1 MKVLKFALIACS
13 FIAAAA
19 HAQTA
24 PEASAA
30 SSESAQQV
38 AQANLPRAGRVVPQG
53 RVSVPKAKAQEC
65 VGPVSF
71 CNIYFG
77 S

>member
-1 MKVLKFALIACS
+1 MNALKIALIACS
-13 FIAAAA
+13 FSAVVA

-24 PEASAA
+24 PAAPEQQLAQASAQRA
-30 SSESAQQV
+30 NGV
-38 AQANLPRAGRVVPQG
+38 AVPAAKGNARAE
-53 RVSVPKAKAQEC
+53 EC

-71 CNIYFG
+71 CNLYFG

>member
-1 MKVLKFALIACS
+1 MNVLKIALIACS
-13 FIAAAA
+13 LSAVVA

-24 PEASAA
+24 PAA
-30 SSESAQQV
+30 AEQQQQV
-38 AQANLPRAGRVVPQG
+38 AQANAQRATKADTQG
-53 RVSVPKAKAQEC
+53 RITTPAIKAEEC

-71 CNIYFG
+71 CNMYFG

>member
-1 MKVLKFALIACS
+1 MNVLKIALIVCS
-13 FIAAAA
+13 LSAVVA

-24 PEASAA
+24 PAA
-30 SSESAQQV
+30 PEQQV
-38 AQANLPRAGRVVPQG
+38 AQANAPRANNVVEQNRVT
-53 RVSVPKAKAQEC
+53 VPKAKAEEC

>member
-1 MKVLKFALIACS
+1 MKVLKIVLIACS
-13 FIAAAA
+13 LSAAVA

-24 PEASAA
+24 PAA
-30 SSESAQQV
+30 PTPQV
-38 AQANLPRAGRVVPQG
+38 AQANPPRANSVAAEGRTVA
-53 RVSVPKAKAQEC
+53 PKVKVEEC

>member
-1 MKVLKFALIACS
+1 MKVLKIVLIACS
-13 FIAAAA
+13 LSAVVA

-24 PEASAA
+24 PAA
-30 SSESAQQV
+30 PEQHV
-38 AQANLPRAGRVVPQG
+38 AQANAQRTDDVAAHGRVAA
-53 RVSVPKAKAQEC
+53 PKVKAEEC

>member
-1 MKVLKFALIACS
+1 MNVLKIALIACS
-13 FIAAAA
+13 LSAVVA

-24 PEASAA
+24 PAAPEQQLTQASAQRA
-30 SSESAQQV
+30 SGV
-38 AQANLPRAGRVVPQG
+38 AEQG
-53 RVSVPKAKAQEC
+53 RVAVPAAKANAKTAEC

-71 CNIYFG
+71 CNLYFG

>member
-1 MKVLKFALIACS
+1 MKVLKIALIACALS
-13 FIAAAA
+13 AAVAQ
-19 HAQTA
+19 AQTA
-24 PEASAA
+24 PVAP
-30 SSESAQQV
+30 QQQA
-38 AQANLPRAGRVVPQG
+38 AQATAQHDANAETRGRVAAPA
-53 RVSVPKAKAQEC
+53 AKAEEC

>member
-1 MKVLKFALIACS
+1 MKVLKIVLIACS
-13 FIAAAA
+13 LSAVVA

-24 PEASAA
+24 PAA
-30 SSESAQQV
+30 PEQQV
-38 AQANLPRAGRVVPQG
+38 AQANAQRADDVAAQG
-53 RVSVPKAKAQEC
+53 RVAAPKAKAEEC

>member
-1 MKVLKFALIACS
+1 MKVLKIVLIACS
-13 FIAAAA
+13 LSAAVA

-24 PEASAA
+24 PTAPEQ
-30 SSESAQQV
+30 QQV
-38 AQANLPRAGRVVPQG
+38 AQANAQRAEGVAAKRHLV
-53 RVSVPKAKAQEC
+53 VPKANPEEC
-65 VGPVSF
+65 VGPMSF

>member
-1 MKVLKFALIACS
+1 MKVLKIVLIACS
-13 FIAAAA
+13 LSAAAA

-24 PEASAA
+24 TTEQAPPAQE
-30 SSESAQQV
+30 QQV
-38 AQANLPRAGRVVPQG
+38 AQADTSRPSHVVTQK
-53 RVSVPKAKAQEC
+53 RFVAPKTEEC

-71 CNIYFG
+71 CNIFFG

>member
-1 MKVLKFALIACS
+1 MKVLRIVLIACALS
-13 FIAAAA
+13 AAVA

-24 PEASAA
+24 PSAP
-30 SSESAQQV
+30 QQK
-38 AQANLPRAGRVVPQG
+38 AARANNPRADNAAVQDHRAAPATK
-53 RVSVPKAKAQEC
+53 PEEC
-65 VGPVSF
+65 VGPMSF

>member
-1 MKVLKFALIACS
+1 MKVLKIVLIACALS
-13 FIAAAA
+13 AAVA

-24 PEASAA
+24 PSAPQQKAARANNPRADSAA
-30 SSESAQQV
+30 MQDH
-38 AQANLPRAGRVVPQG
+38 RAAAPA
-53 RVSVPKAKAQEC
+53 AKAEEC
-65 VGPVSF
+65 VGPMSF

>member
-1 MKVLKFALIACS
+1 MNVLKIALIACS
-13 FIAAAA
+13 LSVAVA

-24 PEASAA
+24 PAA
-30 SSESAQQV
+30 PEQQV
-38 AQANLPRAGRVVPQG
+38 AQANTPRANGVAEQNRVA
-53 RVSVPKAKAQEC
+53 PKAKAEEC

>member
-1 MKVLKFALIACS
+1 MNVLKIALIACS
-13 FIAAAA
+13 LSAAVA

-24 PEASAA
+24 PAA
-30 SSESAQQV
+30 SEQQV
-38 AQANLPRAGRVVPQG
+38 AQANARANSVAVQNRVAL
-53 RVSVPKAKAQEC
+53 PKAKAKEC

>member
-1 MKVLKFALIACS
+1 MKVLKIALIACCLS
-13 FIAAAA
+13 AAVA
-19 HAQTA
+19 HAQSA
-24 PEASAA
+24 PV
-30 SSESAQQV
+30 AQEEQV
-38 AQANLPRAGRVVPQG
+38 AQTGVQRANSVNSPNARGRVDAQK
-53 RVSVPKAKAQEC
+53 SKAEEC

>member
-1 MKVLKFALIACS
+1 MKVLKIALIACS
-13 FIAAAA
+13 LSAAVA
-19 HAQTA
+19 HAQSA
-24 PEASAA
+24 PV
-30 SSESAQQV
+30 AQEEQV
-38 AQANLPRAGRVVPQG
+38 AQAGVPRANSVNRLNARSRVD
-53 RVSVPKAKAQEC
+53 VPKSKAEEC

>member
-1 MKVLKFALIACS
+1 MNVLKIALIACS
-13 FIAAAA
+13 LSAVVA

-24 PEASAA
+24 PTAA
-30 SSESAQQV
+30 EQQQQV
-38 AQANLPRAGRVVPQG
+38 AQANAQRATNADTQG
-53 RVSVPKAKAQEC
+53 RIAVPAIKAEEC

-71 CNIYFG
+71 CNMYFG

>member
-1 MKVLKFALIACS
+1 MKVLKMVVIACS
-13 FIAAAA
+13 LSATAAAY
-19 HAQTA
+19 AQTA
-24 PEASAA
+24 PAEAP
-30 SSESAQQV
+30 QQV
-38 AQANLPRAGRVVPQG
+38 AQAATPRANNAVTPSRVLA
-53 RVSVPKAKAQEC
+53 SKAKADEC

>member
-1 MKVLKFALIACS
+1 MKVLKIVLIACS
-13 FIAAAA
+13 LSAAVA
-19 HAQTA
+19 HAQTETA
-24 PEASAA
+24 PAA
-30 SSESAQQV
+30 PTPQV
-38 AQANLPRAGRVVPQG
+38 AQANAPRANSVAAQG
-53 RVSVPKAKAQEC
+53 RTVAPKAKVEEC

>member
-1 MKVLKFALIACS
+1 MKVLRIVLIACALS
-13 FIAAAA
+13 AAVA

-24 PEASAA
+24 PSTP
-30 SSESAQQV
+30 QQKA
-38 AQANLPRAGRVVPQG
+38 AQANNQRADSAAMQDHRAAPA
-53 RVSVPKAKAQEC
+53 AKAEEC
-65 VGPVSF
+65 VGPMSF

>member
-1 MKVLKFALIACS
+1 MNVLKIALIACCLS
-13 FIAAAA
+13 AVGAQ
-19 HAQTA
+19 AQTA
-24 PEASAA
+24 PAVPQQQAAQASA
-30 SSESAQQV
+30 QRD
-38 AQANLPRAGRVVPQG
+38 ANADTRGRAAAPA
-53 RVSVPKAKAQEC
+53 AKAEEC

>member
-1 MKVLKFALIACS
+1 MNMLKIALIACS
-13 FIAAAA
+13 LSAVVA

-24 PEASAA
+24 PAA
-30 SSESAQQV
+30 PEQQV
-38 AQANLPRAGRVVPQG
+38 AQANAPRANNVVEKN
-53 RVSVPKAKAQEC
+53 RITVPKAKAEEC